1 MSIAET
7 RRNHLF
13 FITYRQKTVNNNTKL
28 ILIIIF
34 SIAAVALAIYATG
47 VTDNAFGPL
56 STPDSA
62 TSTADTPAQK
72 PQTATPGSLM
82 QPSQTAAPGDTQAN
96 DADEPMD
103 ADDAD
108 ALQEALNDFYSS
120 EDEQDR
126 EAALMTL
133 GEFSDPKAKEAL
145 LYSLNDPEDSVREQ
159 AISQISNWEND
170 KERQQMLLAAVN
182 NDKPEIVVL
191 ALEAISEITDP
202 ALKQKVKELSN
213 DANEDVSEAAK
224 VALELAEF

>member
-1 MSIAET
+1 M
-7 RRNHLF
+7 N
-13 FITYRQKTVNNNTKL
+13 NNNTKL
-28 ILIIIF
+28 ALIIIF
-34 SIAAVALAIYATG
+34 SIAAVALAIYS
-47 VTDNAFGPL
+47 TDVKDSVFGAL
-56 STPDSA
+56 STPDGA
-62 TSTADTPAQK
+62 ANTTENPDTPTPR
-72 PQTATPGSLM
+72 PQTGTPDQLM
-82 QPSQTAAPGDTQAN
+82 QQNQTAAPSDTQAN

-103 ADDAD
+103 VDDAD

-145 LYSLNDPEDSVREQ
+145 LYALNDPEDSVREQ
-159 AISQISNWEND
+159 AISQISNWENE

-202 ALKQKVKELSN
+202 ALQQKVKELSN
-213 DANEDVSEAAK
+213 DANEDISEAAK
-224 VALELAEF
+224 IALELAEF